1 MKLLLRYMKPYR
13 GLAIVTVLVLMVD
26 IAGTLLVPTLLA
38 NMVNIG
44 VATKNFD
51 YIMQNGLAMLG
62 ATALASGGALLGSY
76 LSAKLA
82 ANVGRDI
89 RNAVYDSSL
98 AFSGSDFERFGTG
111 SMITRTLNDIN
122 VIQQSIIMTIQ
133 MVLPVPIMCVMGI
146 VLATSIDYQMGI
158 LLAIVVAVVLV
169 IAAITVANAA
179 PIFTRLQRFIDRMN
193 VVLRE
198 NITGVRVIRAF
209 NKEERENE
217 RLDDVFSRYAKA
229 AIKVNWL
236 FAGLD
241 CSAFFL
247 MNIAEVAVLWFGGNR
262 VGAHAMEIGS
272 ISAVLEYAMLILFFI
287 MMAQIV
293 ALTLPRAKACL
304 DRAGEVINLVP
315 EIRDCVRPAYDV
327 LDDEGAPVEGGPS
340 DASAADR
347 DGCTDRHDRA
357 DRDCRADR
365 HDREGA
371 DVVAAFR
378 HVTFRFSDADEDTL
392 HDLNFSCRRGQTTA
406 IIGSTG
412 SGKSTV
418 AKLLLRFHDVTGGA
432 IQFNGADVR
441 GMTQESLRDAIAYVP
456 QKAWLFSG
464 TIADNLRFGNA
475 SATEEQMRHALDV
488 AQSQFVYDLP
498 DGLESRVAQ
507 GGTNFSGGQR
517 QRLSI
522 ARALMKHADLYIF
535 DDSFSALDF
544 KTDAALRRAL
554 IPETQNAATLII
566 AQRIS
571 TILHADQIIVLK
583 DGEMAGM
590 GAHEELMENCEVY
603 RAIAESQMKG
613 GDDDVR

>member
-1 MKLLLRYMKPYR
+1 MKLLLKYMKPYR
-13 GLAIVTVLVLMVD
+13 GLAIITVLVLMVD

-44 VATKNFD
+44 VATKNFN
-51 YIMQNGLAMLG
+51 YILQNGLAMLG

-146 VLATSIDYQMGI
+146 ALATSIDYQMGI

-209 NKEERENE
+209 NKEEHENE

-304 DRAGEVINLVP
+304 DRTDEVINLVP
-315 EIRDCVRPAYDV
+315 EIRDCVRPAHDP
-327 LDDEGAPVEGGPS
+327 LDAKGDPAL
-340 DASAADR
+340 DAAVVADAAV
-347 DGCTDRHDRA
+347 TA
-357 DRDCRADR
+357 DAAEPDD
-365 HDREGA
+365 DA

-392 HDLNFSCRRGQTTA
+392 HNLNFRCRRGQTTA

-464 TIADNLRFGNA
+464 TIADNLRFGNEA
-475 SATEEQMRHALDV
+475 ATEEQMRHALDV

-498 DGLESRVAQ
+498 DGLDSRVAQ

-522 ARALMKHADLYIF
+522 ARALMKRADLYIF

-554 IPETQNAATLII
+554 VPETRDAATLII

-583 DGEMAGM
+583 DGEMAGI
-590 GAHEELMENCEVY
+590 GTHEELMETCEVY

-613 GDDDVR
+613 GDGNGR

>member
-1 MKLLLRYMKPYR
+1 MKLLLKYMKPYR
-13 GLAIVTVLVLMVD
+13 GLAIITVLVLMVD

-44 VATKNFD
+44 VATKNFN
-51 YIMQNGLAMLG
+51 YILQNGLAMLG

-146 VLATSIDYQMGI
+146 ALATSIDYQMGI

-169 IAAITVANAA
+169 IAATTVANAA

-209 NKEERENE
+209 NKEEHENE

-304 DRAGEVINLVP
+304 DRADEVINLVP
-315 EIRDCVRPAYDV
+315 EIRDCVRPAHDP
-327 LDDEGAPVEGGPS
+327 LDAKGDPAL
-340 DASAADR
+340 DAAVVADAAV
-347 DGCTDRHDRA
+347 TA
-357 DRDCRADR
+357 DAAEPDD
-365 HDREGA
+365 DA

-392 HDLNFSCRRGQTTA
+392 HNLNFRCRRGQTTA

-441 GMTQESLRDAIAYVP
+441 GMTQASLRDAIAYVP

-464 TIADNLRFGNA
+464 TIADNLRFGNEA
-475 SATEEQMRHALDV
+475 ATEEQMRHALDV

-498 DGLESRVAQ
+498 DGLDSRVAQ

-522 ARALMKHADLYIF
+522 ARALMKRADLYIF

-554 IPETQNAATLII
+554 VPETRDAATLII

-583 DGEMAGM
+583 DGEMAGI
-590 GAHEELMENCEVY
+590 GTHEELMETCEVY

-613 GDDDVR
+613 GDGNGR

>member
-1 MKLLLRYMKPYR
+1 MKLLLKYMKPYR
-13 GLAIVTVLVLMVD
+13 GLAIITVLVLMVD

-44 VATKNFD
+44 VATKNFN
-51 YIMQNGLAMLG
+51 YILQNGLAMLG

-82 ANVGRDI
+82 ASVGRDI

-146 VLATSIDYQMGI
+146 ALATSIDYQMGI

-179 PIFTRLQRFIDRMN
+179 PIFMRLQRFIDRMN

-209 NKEERENE
+209 NKEEHENE

-304 DRAGEVINLVP
+304 DRADEVINLVP
-315 EIRDCVRPAYDV
+315 EIRDCVRPAHDP
-327 LDDEGAPVEGGPS
+327 LDAKGDPAL
-340 DASAADR
+340 DAAA
-347 DGCTDRHDRA
+347 TA
-357 DRDCRADR
+357 DAAVVADAAEPN
-365 HDREGA
+365 DDA

-392 HDLNFSCRRGQTTA
+392 HNLNFRCLRGQTTA

-464 TIADNLRFGNA
+464 TIADNLRFGNEA
-475 SATEEQMRHALDV
+475 ATEEQMRHALDV

-498 DGLESRVAQ
+498 DGLDSRVAQ

-522 ARALMKHADLYIF
+522 ARALMKRADLYIF

-554 IPETQNAATLII
+554 VPETRDAATLII

-583 DGEMAGM
+583 DGEMAGI
-590 GAHEELMENCEVY
+590 GTHEELMETCEVY

-613 GDDDVR
+613 GDGNGR

>member
-1 MKLLLRYMKPYR
+1 MKLLLKYMKPYR
-13 GLAIVTVLVLMVD
+13 GLAIITVLVLMVD
-26 IAGTLLVPTLLA
+26 IAGTMLVPTLLA

-44 VATKNFD
+44 VATKNFN
-51 YIMQNGLAMLG
+51 YILQNGLAMLG

-146 VLATSIDYQMGI
+146 ALATSIDYQMGI

-209 NKEERENE
+209 NKEEHENE

-304 DRAGEVINLVP
+304 DRADEVINLVP
-315 EIRDCVRPAYDV
+315 EIRDCVRPAHDL
-327 LDDEGAPVEGGPS
+327 LDAKGNLAL
-340 DASAADR
+340 DAAVVADAAV
-347 DGCTDRHDRA
+347 TA
-357 DRDCRADR
+357 DAAVVADAAEP
-365 HDREGA
+365 DDDA

-392 HDLNFSCRRGQTTA
+392 HNLNFRCRRGQTTA

-464 TIADNLRFGNA
+464 TIADNLRFGNEA
-475 SATEEQMRHALDV
+475 ATEEQMRHALDV

-498 DGLESRVAQ
+498 DGLDSRVAQ

-522 ARALMKHADLYIF
+522 ARALMKRADLYIF

-554 IPETQNAATLII
+554 VPETRDAATLII

-583 DGEMAGM
+583 DGETAGI
-590 GAHEELMENCEVY
+590 GTHEELMETCEVY

-613 GDDDVR
+613 GDGNGR

>member
-1 MKLLLRYMKPYR
+1 MKLLLKYMKPYR
-13 GLAIVTVLVLMVD
+13 GLAIITVLVLMVD
-26 IAGTLLVPTLLA
+26 IAGTMLVPTLLA

-44 VATKNFD
+44 VATKNFN
-51 YIMQNGLAMLG
+51 YILQNGLAMLG

-146 VLATSIDYQMGI
+146 ALATSIDYQMGI

-209 NKEERENE
+209 NKEEHENE

-304 DRAGEVINLVP
+304 DRADEVINLVP
-315 EIRDCVRPAYDV
+315 EIRDCVRPAHDL
-327 LDDEGAPVEGGPS
+327 LDAKGNLAL
-340 DASAADR
+340 DAAVVADAAV
-347 DGCTDRHDRA
+347 TA
-357 DRDCRADR
+357 DAAVVADAAEP
-365 HDREGA
+365 DDDA

-392 HDLNFSCRRGQTTA
+392 HNLNFRCRRGQTTA

-432 IQFNGADVR
+432 IQFNGVDVR

-464 TIADNLRFGNA
+464 TIADNLRFGNEA
-475 SATEEQMRHALDV
+475 ATEKQMRHALDV

-498 DGLESRVAQ
+498 DGLDSRVAQ

-554 IPETQNAATLII
+554 VPETRDAATLII

-583 DGEMAGM
+583 DGEMAGI
-590 GAHEELMENCEVY
+590 GTHEELMETCEVY

-613 GDDDVR
+613 GDGNGR

>member
-1 MKLLLRYMKPYR
+1 MKLLLKYMKPYR
-13 GLAIVTVLVLMVD
+13 GLAIITVLVLMVD

-44 VATKNFD
+44 VATKNFN
-51 YIMQNGLAMLG
+51 YILQNGLAMLG

-146 VLATSIDYQMGI
+146 ALATSIDYQMGI

-209 NKEERENE
+209 NKEEHENE

-304 DRAGEVINLVP
+304 DRADEVINLVP
-315 EIRDCVRPAYDV
+315 EIRDCVRPAHDP
-327 LDDEGAPVEGGPS
+327 LDAKGDLAL
-340 DASAADR
+340 DAAVVADAVVVADAAEPD
-347 DGCTDRHDRA
+347 DD
-357 DRDCRADR
+357 
-365 HDREGA
+365 A

-392 HDLNFSCRRGQTTA
+392 HNLNFRCRRGQTTA

-432 IQFNGADVR
+432 IQFNGVDVR
-441 GMTQESLRDAIAYVP
+441 GVTQESLRDAIAYVP

-464 TIADNLRFGNA
+464 TIADNLRFGNEA
-475 SATEEQMRHALDV
+475 ATEEQMRHALDV

-498 DGLESRVAQ
+498 DGLDSRVAQ

-522 ARALMKHADLYIF
+522 ARALMKRADLYIF

-554 IPETQNAATLII
+554 VPETRDAATLII

-583 DGEMAGM
+583 DGEMAGI
-590 GAHEELMENCEVY
+590 GTHEELMETCEVY

-613 GDDDVR
+613 GDGNGR

>member
-1 MKLLLRYMKPYR
+1 MKLLLKYMKPYR
-13 GLAIVTVLVLMVD
+13 GLAIITVLVLMVD

-44 VATKNFD
+44 VATKNFN
-51 YIMQNGLAMLG
+51 YILQNGLAMLG

-146 VLATSIDYQMGI
+146 ALATSIDYQMGI

-209 NKEERENE
+209 NKEEHENE

-293 ALTLPRAKACL
+293 ALTLPRAKTCL
-304 DRAGEVINLVP
+304 DRADEVINLVP
-315 EIRDCVRPAYDV
+315 EIRDCVRPAHDP
-327 LDDEGAPVEGGPS
+327 LDAKGDPAL
-340 DASAADR
+340 DAAVVADAAV
-347 DGCTDRHDRA
+347 TA
-357 DRDCRADR
+357 DAAEPDD
-365 HDREGA
+365 DA

-378 HVTFRFSDADEDTL
+378 HATFRFSDADEDTL
-392 HDLNFSCRRGQTTA
+392 HNLNFRCRRGQTTA

-464 TIADNLRFGNA
+464 TIADNLRFGNEA
-475 SATEEQMRHALDV
+475 ATEEQMRHALDV

-498 DGLESRVAQ
+498 DGLDSRVAQ

-522 ARALMKHADLYIF
+522 ARALMKRADLYIF

-554 IPETQNAATLII
+554 VPETRDAATLII

-583 DGEMAGM
+583 DGEMAGI
-590 GAHEELMENCEVY
+590 GTHEELMETCEVY

-613 GDDDVR
+613 GDGNGR

>member
-1 MKLLLRYMKPYR
+1 MKLLLKYMKPYR
-13 GLAIVTVLVLMVD
+13 GLAIITVLVLMVD

-44 VATKNFD
+44 VATKNFN
-51 YIMQNGLAMLG
+51 YILQNGLAMLG

-146 VLATSIDYQMGI
+146 ALATSIDYQMGI

-209 NKEERENE
+209 NKEEHENE

-304 DRAGEVINLVP
+304 DRADEVINLVP
-315 EIRDCVRPAYDV
+315 EIRDCVRPAHDP
-327 LDDEGAPVEGGPS
+327 LDAKGDLAL
-340 DASAADR
+340 DAAVVADAAA
-347 DGCTDRHDRA
+347 TA
-357 DRDCRADR
+357 DAAEPDD
-365 HDREGA
+365 DA

-392 HDLNFSCRRGQTTA
+392 HNLNFRCRRGQTTA

-441 GMTQESLRDAIAYVP
+441 GMTQTSLRDAIAYVP

-464 TIADNLRFGNA
+464 TIADNLRFGNEA
-475 SATEEQMRHALDV
+475 ATEEQMRHALDV

-498 DGLESRVAQ
+498 DGLDSRVAQ

-522 ARALMKHADLYIF
+522 ARALMKRADLYIF

-554 IPETQNAATLII
+554 VPETRDAATLII

-583 DGEMAGM
+583 DGEMAGI
-590 GAHEELMENCEVY
+590 GTHEELMETCEVY

-613 GDDDVR
+613 GDGNGR

>member
-1 MKLLLRYMKPYR
+1 MKLLLKYMKPYR
-13 GLAIVTVLVLMVD
+13 GLAIITVLVLMVD
-26 IAGTLLVPTLLA
+26 ITGTLLVPTLLA

-44 VATKNFD
+44 VATKNFN
-51 YIMQNGLAMLG
+51 YILQNGLAMLG

-146 VLATSIDYQMGI
+146 ALATSIDYQMGI

-169 IAAITVANAA
+169 IAAITVADAA

-209 NKEERENE
+209 NKEEHENE

-304 DRAGEVINLVP
+304 DRADEVINLVP
-315 EIRDCVRPAYDV
+315 EIRDCVRPAHDP
-327 LDDEGAPVEGGPS
+327 LDAKGDPALDAAVVADAAATADAVEP
-340 DASAADR
+340 DD
-347 DGCTDRHDRA
+347 D
-357 DRDCRADR
+357 
-365 HDREGA
+365 A

-392 HDLNFSCRRGQTTA
+392 HNLNFRCLRGQTTA

-441 GMTQESLRDAIAYVP
+441 GMTQASLRDAIAYVP

-464 TIADNLRFGNA
+464 TIADNLRFGNEA
-475 SATEEQMRHALDV
+475 ATEEQMRHALDV

-498 DGLESRVAQ
+498 DGLDSRVAQ

-522 ARALMKHADLYIF
+522 ARVLMKRADLYIF

-554 IPETQNAATLII
+554 VPETRDAATLII

-583 DGEMAGM
+583 DGEMAGI
-590 GAHEELMENCEVY
+590 GTHEELMETCEVY

-613 GDDDVR
+613 GDGNGR

>member
-1 MKLLLRYMKPYR
+1 MKLLLKYMKPYR
-13 GLAIVTVLVLMVD
+13 GLAIITVLVLMVD

-44 VATKNFD
+44 VATKNFN
-51 YIMQNGLAMLG
+51 YILQNGLAMLG

-146 VLATSIDYQMGI
+146 ALATSIDYQMGI

-209 NKEERENE
+209 NKEEHENE

-304 DRAGEVINLVP
+304 DRADEVINLVP
-315 EIRDCVRPAYDV
+315 EIRDCVRPAHDP
-327 LDDEGAPVEGGPS
+327 LDAKGDPAL
-340 DASAADR
+340 DAAA
-347 DGCTDRHDRA
+347 TA
-357 DRDCRADR
+357 DAAVVADAAEPN
-365 HDREGA
+365 DDA

-392 HDLNFSCRRGQTTA
+392 HNLNFRCLRGQTTA

-464 TIADNLRFGNA
+464 TIADNLRFGNEA
-475 SATEEQMRHALDV
+475 ATEEQMRHALDV

-498 DGLESRVAQ
+498 DGLDSRVAQ

-522 ARALMKHADLYIF
+522 ARALMKRADLYIF

-554 IPETQNAATLII
+554 VPETRDAATLII

-583 DGEMAGM
+583 DGEMAGI
-590 GAHEELMENCEVY
+590 GTHEELMETCEVY

-613 GDDDVR
+613 GDGNGR

>member
-1 MKLLLRYMKPYR
+1 MKLLLKYMKPYR
-13 GLAIVTVLVLMVD
+13 GLAIITVLVLMVD

-44 VATKNFD
+44 VATKNFN
-51 YIMQNGLAMLG
+51 YILQNGLAMLG

-146 VLATSIDYQMGI
+146 ALATSIDYQMGI

-209 NKEERENE
+209 NKEEHENE

-304 DRAGEVINLVP
+304 DRADEVINLVP
-315 EIRDCVRPAYDV
+315 EIRDCVRPAHDP
-327 LDDEGAPVEGGPS
+327 LDAKGDPALDAAMTAGAAVVADAVEP
-340 DASAADR
+340 DD
-347 DGCTDRHDRA
+347 D
-357 DRDCRADR
+357 
-365 HDREGA
+365 A

-392 HDLNFSCRRGQTTA
+392 HNLNFRCRRGQTTA

-441 GMTQESLRDAIAYVP
+441 GMTQASLRDAIAYVP

-464 TIADNLRFGNA
+464 TIADNLRFGNEA
-475 SATEEQMRHALDV
+475 ATEEQMRHALDV

-498 DGLESRVAQ
+498 DGLDSRVAQ

-522 ARALMKHADLYIF
+522 ARALMKRADLYIF

-554 IPETQNAATLII
+554 VPETRDAATLII

-583 DGEMAGM
+583 DGEMAGI
-590 GAHEELMENCEVY
+590 GTHEELMETCEVY

-613 GDDDVR
+613 GDGNGR

>member
-1 MKLLLRYMKPYR
+1 MKLLLKYMKPYR
-13 GLAIVTVLVLMVD
+13 GLAIITVLVLMVD

-44 VATKNFD
+44 VATKNFN
-51 YIMQNGLAMLG
+51 YILQNGLAMLG

-146 VLATSIDYQMGI
+146 ALATSIDYQMGI

-209 NKEERENE
+209 NKEEHENE

-304 DRAGEVINLVP
+304 DRADEVINLVP
-315 EIRDCVRPAYDV
+315 EIRDCVRPAHDP
-327 LDDEGAPVEGGPS
+327 LDAKGDLAL
-340 DASAADR
+340 DAAVVADAAA
-347 DGCTDRHDRA
+347 TA
-357 DRDCRADR
+357 DAAEPDD
-365 HDREGA
+365 DA

-392 HDLNFSCRRGQTTA
+392 HNLNFRCRRGQTTA

-432 IQFNGADVR
+432 IQFNGVDVR

-464 TIADNLRFGNA
+464 TIADNLRFGNEA
-475 SATEEQMRHALDV
+475 ATEEQMRHALDV

-498 DGLESRVAQ
+498 DGLDSRVAQ

-522 ARALMKHADLYIF
+522 ARALMKRADLYIF

-554 IPETQNAATLII
+554 VPETRDAATLII

-583 DGEMAGM
+583 DGEMAGI
-590 GAHEELMENCEVY
+590 GTHEELMETCEVY

-613 GDDDVR
+613 GDGNGR

>member
-1 MKLLLRYMKPYR
+1 MKLLLKYMKPYR
-13 GLAIVTVLVLMVD
+13 GLAIITVLVLMVD

-44 VATKNFD
+44 VATKNFN
-51 YIMQNGLAMLG
+51 YILQNGLAMLG

-146 VLATSIDYQMGI
+146 ALATSIDYQMGI

-209 NKEERENE
+209 NKEEHENE

-287 MMAQIV
+287 MMAQVV

-304 DRAGEVINLVP
+304 DRADEVINLVP
-315 EIRDCVRPAYDV
+315 EIRDCVRPAHDS
-327 LDDEGAPVEGGPS
+327 LDAKGDLAL
-340 DASAADR
+340 DAAVVADAAV
-347 DGCTDRHDRA
+347 TA
-357 DRDCRADR
+357 DAAATADAAEP
-365 HDREGA
+365 DDDA

-392 HDLNFSCRRGQTTA
+392 HNLNFRCRRGQTTA

-418 AKLLLRFHDVTGGA
+418 AKLLLRFHDVAGGA
-432 IQFNGADVR
+432 IQFNGVDVR
-441 GMTQESLRDAIAYVP
+441 GMTQTSLRDAIAYVP

-464 TIADNLRFGNA
+464 TIADNLRFGNEA
-475 SATEEQMRHALDV
+475 ATEEQMRHALDV

-498 DGLESRVAQ
+498 DGLDSRVAQ

-522 ARALMKHADLYIF
+522 ARALMKRADLYIF

-554 IPETQNAATLII
+554 VPETRDSATLII

-583 DGEMAGM
+583 DGEMAGI
-590 GAHEELMENCEVY
+590 GTHEELMETCEVY

-613 GDDDVR
+613 GDGNGR

>member
-1 MKLLLRYMKPYR
+1 MKLLLKYMKPYR
-13 GLAIVTVLVLMVD
+13 GLAIITVLVLMVD

-44 VATKNFD
+44 VATKNFN
-51 YIMQNGLAMLG
+51 YILQNGLAMLG

-146 VLATSIDYQMGI
+146 ALATSIDYQMGI

-209 NKEERENE
+209 NKEEHENE

-304 DRAGEVINLVP
+304 DRADEVINLVP
-315 EIRDCVRPAYDV
+315 EIRDCVRPAHDP
-327 LDDEGAPVEGGPS
+327 LDAAVVA
-340 DASAADR
+340 DAAEPD
-347 DGCTDRHDRA
+347 DD
-357 DRDCRADR
+357 
-365 HDREGA
+365 A

-392 HDLNFSCRRGQTTA
+392 HNLNFRCRRGQTTA

-432 IQFNGADVR
+432 IQFNGVDVR

-464 TIADNLRFGNA
+464 TIADNLRFGNEA
-475 SATEEQMRHALDV
+475 ATEEQMRHALDV

-498 DGLESRVAQ
+498 DGLDSRVAQ

-522 ARALMKHADLYIF
+522 ARALMKRADLYIF

-554 IPETQNAATLII
+554 VPETRDAATLII

-583 DGEMAGM
+583 DGEMAGI
-590 GAHEELMENCEVY
+590 GTHEELMETCEVY

-613 GDDDVR
+613 GDGNGR

>member
-1 MKLLLRYMKPYR
+1 MKLLLKYMKPYR
-13 GLAIVTVLVLMVD
+13 GLAIITVLVLMVD

-44 VATKNFD
+44 VATKNFN
-51 YIMQNGLAMLG
+51 YILQNGLAMLG

-82 ANVGRDI
+82 ANVGRDV

-146 VLATSIDYQMGI
+146 ALATSIDYQMGI

-209 NKEERENE
+209 NKEEHENE

-304 DRAGEVINLVP
+304 DRADEVINLVP
-315 EIRDCVRPAYDV
+315 EIRDCVRPAHDP
-327 LDDEGAPVEGGPS
+327 LDAKGDPAL
-340 DASAADR
+340 DAAA
-347 DGCTDRHDRA
+347 TA
-357 DRDCRADR
+357 DAAVVADAAEP
-365 HDREGA
+365 DDDA

-392 HDLNFSCRRGQTTA
+392 HNLNFRCRRGQTTA

-464 TIADNLRFGNA
+464 TIADNLRFGNEA
-475 SATEEQMRHALDV
+475 ATEEQMRHALDV

-498 DGLESRVAQ
+498 DGLDSRVAQ

-522 ARALMKHADLYIF
+522 ARALMKRADLYIF

-554 IPETQNAATLII
+554 VPETRDAATLII

-583 DGEMAGM
+583 DGEMAGI
-590 GAHEELMENCEVY
+590 GTHEELMETCEVY

-613 GDDDVR
+613 GDGNGR

>member
-1 MKLLLRYMKPYR
+1 MKLLLKYMKPYR
-13 GLAIVTVLVLMVD
+13 GLAIITVLVLMVD
-26 IAGTLLVPTLLA
+26 IAGTMLVPTLLA

-44 VATKNFD
+44 VATKNFN
-51 YIMQNGLAMLG
+51 YILQNGLAMLG

-146 VLATSIDYQMGI
+146 ALATSIDYQMGI

-209 NKEERENE
+209 NKEEHENE

-304 DRAGEVINLVP
+304 DRADEVINLVP
-315 EIRDCVRPAYDV
+315 EIRDCVRPAHDP
-327 LDDEGAPVEGGPS
+327 LDAKGNLAL
-340 DASAADR
+340 DAAVVADAAV
-347 DGCTDRHDRA
+347 TA
-357 DRDCRADR
+357 DA
-365 HDREGA
+365 A
-371 DVVAAFR
+371 VVAAFR

-392 HDLNFSCRRGQTTA
+392 HNLNFRCRRGQTTA

-464 TIADNLRFGNA
+464 TIADNLRFGNEA
-475 SATEEQMRHALDV
+475 ATEEQMRHALDV

-498 DGLESRVAQ
+498 DGLDSRVAQ

-522 ARALMKHADLYIF
+522 ARALMKRADLYIF

-554 IPETQNAATLII
+554 VPETRDAATLII

-583 DGEMAGM
+583 DGEMAGI
-590 GAHEELMENCEVY
+590 GTHEELMETCEVY

-613 GDDDVR
+613 GDGNGR

>member
-1 MKLLLRYMKPYR
+1 MKLLLKYMKPYR
-13 GLAIVTVLVLMVD
+13 GLAIVTVLVLRVD

-44 VATKNFD
+44 VATKNFN
-51 YIMQNGLAMLG
+51 YILQNGLAMLG

-82 ANVGRDI
+82 ASVGRDI

-146 VLATSIDYQMGI
+146 ALATSIDYQMGI

-198 NITGVRVIRAF
+198 NNTGVRVIRAF
-209 NKEERENE
+209 NKEEHENE

-241 CSAFFL
+241 CSAF
-247 MNIAEVAVLWFGGNR
+247 IAEVAVLWFGGNR

-315 EIRDCVRPAYDV
+315 EIRDCVRPAHDP
-327 LDDEGAPVEGGPS
+327 LDAKDAPAF
-340 DASAADR
+340 DAAVVADAAEPGD
-347 DGCTDRHDRA
+347 DT
-357 DRDCRADR
+357 
-365 HDREGA
+365 

-392 HDLNFSCRRGQTTA
+392 HNLNFRCRRGQTTA

-432 IQFNGADVR
+432 IQFNGVDVR

-464 TIADNLRFGNA
+464 TIADNLRFGNEV
-475 SATEEQMRHALDV
+475 ATEKQMRHALDV
-488 AQSQFVYDLP
+488 SQSQFVYDLP
-498 DGLESRVAQ
+498 DGLDSRVAQ

-522 ARALMKHADLYIF
+522 ARALMKRADLYIF

-554 IPETQNAATLII
+554 VPETRDAATLII

-583 DGEMAGM
+583 DGEMAGI
-590 GAHEELMENCEVY
+590 GTHEELMETCEVY

-613 GDDDVR
+613 GDGNGR

>member
-1 MKLLLRYMKPYR
+1 MKLLLKYMKPYR
-13 GLAIVTVLVLMVD
+13 GLAIITVLVLMVD

-44 VATKNFD
+44 VATKNFN
-51 YIMQNGLAMLG
+51 YILQNGLAMLG

-146 VLATSIDYQMGI
+146 ALATSIDYQMGI

-209 NKEERENE
+209 NKEEHENE

-304 DRAGEVINLVP
+304 DRADEVINLVP
-315 EIRDCVRPAYDV
+315 EIRDCVRPAHDP
-327 LDDEGAPVEGGPS
+327 LDAKGDPAL
-340 DASAADR
+340 DAAVVADAAV
-347 DGCTDRHDRA
+347 TA
-357 DRDCRADR
+357 DAAEPDD
-365 HDREGA
+365 DA

-392 HDLNFSCRRGQTTA
+392 HNLNFRCRRGQTTA

-432 IQFNGADVR
+432 IQFNGVDVR

-464 TIADNLRFGNA
+464 TIADNLRFGNEA
-475 SATEEQMRHALDV
+475 ATEEQMRHALDV

-498 DGLESRVAQ
+498 DGLDSRVAQ

-522 ARALMKHADLYIF
+522 ARALMKRADLYIF

-554 IPETQNAATLII
+554 VPETRDAATLII

-583 DGEMAGM
+583 DGEMAGI
-590 GAHEELMENCEVY
+590 GTHEELMEACEVY

-613 GDDDVR
+613 GDGNGR

>member
-1 MKLLLRYMKPYR
+1 MKLLLKYMKPYR
-13 GLAIVTVLVLMVD
+13 GLAIITVLVLMVD

-44 VATKNFD
+44 VATKNFN
-51 YIMQNGLAMLG
+51 YILQNGLAMLG

-146 VLATSIDYQMGI
+146 ALATSIDYQMGI

-209 NKEERENE
+209 NKEEHENE

-304 DRAGEVINLVP
+304 DRADEVINLVP
-315 EIRDCVRPAYDV
+315 EIRDCVRPAHDP
-327 LDDEGAPVEGGPS
+327 LDANGDPAL
-340 DASAADR
+340 DAAVVADAAV
-347 DGCTDRHDRA
+347 TA
-357 DRDCRADR
+357 DAAEPDD
-365 HDREGA
+365 DA

-392 HDLNFSCRRGQTTA
+392 HNLNFRCRRGQTTA

-432 IQFNGADVR
+432 IQFNGVDVR

-464 TIADNLRFGNA
+464 TIADNLRFGNEA
-475 SATEEQMRHALDV
+475 ATEEQMRHALDV

-498 DGLESRVAQ
+498 DGLDSRVAQ

-522 ARALMKHADLYIF
+522 ARALMKRADLYIF

-554 IPETQNAATLII
+554 VPETRDAATLII

-583 DGEMAGM
+583 DGEMAGI
-590 GAHEELMENCEVY
+590 GTHEELMETCEVY

-613 GDDDVR
+613 GDGNGR

>member
-1 MKLLLRYMKPYR
+1 MKLLLKYMKPYR
-13 GLAIVTVLVLMVD
+13 GLAIITVLVLMVD

-44 VATKNFD
+44 VATKNFN
-51 YIMQNGLAMLG
+51 YILQNGLAMLG

-146 VLATSIDYQMGI
+146 ALATSIDYQMGI

-209 NKEERENE
+209 NKEEHENE

-304 DRAGEVINLVP
+304 DRADEVINLVP
-315 EIRDCVRPAYDV
+315 EIRDCVRPAYDP
-327 LDDEGAPVEGGPS
+327 LDAKDDLAL
-340 DASAADR
+340 DAAVVADAAV
-347 DGCTDRHDRA
+347 TA
-357 DRDCRADR
+357 DAAEPDD
-365 HDREGA
+365 DA

-392 HDLNFSCRRGQTTA
+392 HNLNFRCLRGQTTA

-441 GMTQESLRDAIAYVP
+441 GMTQASLRDAIAYVP

-464 TIADNLRFGNA
+464 TIADNLRFGNEA
-475 SATEEQMRHALDV
+475 ATEGQMRHALDV

-498 DGLESRVAQ
+498 DGLDSRVAQ

-522 ARALMKHADLYIF
+522 ARALMKRADLYIF

-554 IPETQNAATLII
+554 VPETRDAATLII

-583 DGEMAGM
+583 DGEMAGI
-590 GAHEELMENCEVY
+590 GTHEELMETCEVY

-613 GDDDVR
+613 GDGNGR

>member
-1 MKLLLRYMKPYR
+1 MKLLLKYMKPYR
-13 GLAIVTVLVLMVD
+13 GLAIITVLVLMVD

-44 VATKNFD
+44 VATKNFN
-51 YIMQNGLAMLG
+51 YILQNGLAMLG

-146 VLATSIDYQMGI
+146 ALATSIDYQMGI

-209 NKEERENE
+209 NKEEHENE

-304 DRAGEVINLVP
+304 DRADEVINLVP
-315 EIRDCVRPAYDV
+315 EIRDCVRPAHDP
-327 LDDEGAPVEGGPS
+327 LDAKGDPAL
-340 DASAADR
+340 DAAA
-347 DGCTDRHDRA
+347 TA
-357 DRDCRADR
+357 DAAVTADAAEP
-365 HDREGA
+365 DDDA

-392 HDLNFSCRRGQTTA
+392 HNLNFRCRRGQTTA

-464 TIADNLRFGNA
+464 TIADNLRFGNEA
-475 SATEEQMRHALDV
+475 ATEEQMRHALDV

-498 DGLESRVAQ
+498 DGLDSRVAQ

-522 ARALMKHADLYIF
+522 ARALMKRADLYIF

-554 IPETQNAATLII
+554 VPETRDAATLII

-583 DGEMAGM
+583 DGEMAGI
-590 GAHEELMENCEVY
+590 GTHEELMETCEVY

-613 GDDDVR
+613 GDGNGR

>member
-1 MKLLLRYMKPYR
+1 MKLLLKYMKPYR
-13 GLAIVTVLVLMVD
+13 GLAIITVLVLMVD

-44 VATKNFD
+44 VATKNFS
-51 YIMQNGLAMLG
+51 YILQNGLAMLG

-146 VLATSIDYQMGI
+146 ALATSIDYQMGI

-209 NKEERENE
+209 NKEEHENE

-304 DRAGEVINLVP
+304 DRADEVINLVP
-315 EIRDCVRPAYDV
+315 EIRDCVRPAHDP
-327 LDDEGAPVEGGPS
+327 LDAKGDPAL
-340 DASAADR
+340 DAAVVADAAV
-347 DGCTDRHDRA
+347 TA
-357 DRDCRADR
+357 DAAEPDD
-365 HDREGA
+365 DA

-392 HDLNFSCRRGQTTA
+392 HNLNFRCLRGQTTA

-441 GMTQESLRDAIAYVP
+441 GMTQASLRDAIAYVP

-464 TIADNLRFGNA
+464 TIADNLRFGNEA
-475 SATEEQMRHALDV
+475 ATEEQMRHALDV

-498 DGLESRVAQ
+498 DGLDSRVAQ

-522 ARALMKHADLYIF
+522 ARALMKRADLYIF

-554 IPETQNAATLII
+554 VPETRDAATLII

-583 DGEMAGM
+583 DGEMAGI
-590 GAHEELMENCEVY
+590 GTHEELMETCEVY

-613 GDDDVR
+613 GDGNGR

>member
-1 MKLLLRYMKPYR
+1 MKLLLKYMKPYR
-13 GLAIVTVLVLMVD
+13 GLAIITVLVLMVD

-44 VATKNFD
+44 VATKNFN
-51 YIMQNGLAMLG
+51 YILQNGLAMLG

-146 VLATSIDYQMGI
+146 ALATSIDYQMGI

-209 NKEERENE
+209 NKEEHENE

-304 DRAGEVINLVP
+304 DRADEVINLVP
-315 EIRDCVRPAYDV
+315 EIRDCVRPAHDP
-327 LDDEGAPVEGGPS
+327 LDAKGDPAL
-340 DASAADR
+340 DAAVIADAAVV
-347 DGCTDRHDRA
+347 A
-357 DRDCRADR
+357 DAAEPDD
-365 HDREGA
+365 DA

-392 HDLNFSCRRGQTTA
+392 HNLNFRCRRGQTTA

-464 TIADNLRFGNA
+464 TIADNLRFGNEA
-475 SATEEQMRHALDV
+475 ATEEQMRHALDV

-498 DGLESRVAQ
+498 DGLDSRVAQ

-522 ARALMKHADLYIF
+522 ARALMKRADLYIF

-554 IPETQNAATLII
+554 VPETRDAATLII

-583 DGEMAGM
+583 DGEMAGI
-590 GAHEELMENCEVY
+590 GTHEELMETCEVY

-613 GDDDVR
+613 GDGNGR

>member
-1 MKLLLRYMKPYR
+1 MKLLLKYMKPYR
-13 GLAIVTVLVLMVD
+13 GLAIITVLVLMVD

-44 VATKNFD
+44 VATKNFN
-51 YIMQNGLAMLG
+51 YILQNGLAMLG

-146 VLATSIDYQMGI
+146 ALATSIDYQMGI

-169 IAAITVANAA
+169 IAAITVASAA

-209 NKEERENE
+209 NKEEHENE

-287 MMAQIV
+287 MMAQVV

-304 DRAGEVINLVP
+304 DRADEVINLVP
-315 EIRDCVRPAYDV
+315 EIRDCVRPAHDPLDAKGDLALDV
-327 LDDEGAPVEGGPS
+327 AVVADAAVTADAAEPDD
-340 DASAADR
+340 D
-347 DGCTDRHDRA
+347 
-357 DRDCRADR
+357 
-365 HDREGA
+365 A

-392 HDLNFSCRRGQTTA
+392 HNLNFRCRRGQTTA

-418 AKLLLRFHDVTGGA
+418 AKLLLRFHDVAGGA
-432 IQFNGADVR
+432 IQFNGVDVR
-441 GMTQESLRDAIAYVP
+441 GMTQASLRDAIAYVP

-464 TIADNLRFGNA
+464 TIADNLRFGNEA
-475 SATEEQMRHALDV
+475 ATDEQMRHALDV

-498 DGLESRVAQ
+498 DGLDSRVAQ

-522 ARALMKHADLYIF
+522 ARALMKRADLYIF

-554 IPETQNAATLII
+554 VPETRDAATLII

-583 DGEMAGM
+583 DGEMAGI
-590 GAHEELMENCEVY
+590 GTHEELMETCEVY

-613 GDDDVR
+613 GDGNGR

>member
-1 MKLLLRYMKPYR
+1 MKLLLKYMKPYR

-44 VATKNFD
+44 VATKNFN
-51 YIMQNGLAMLG
+51 YILQNGLAMLG

-82 ANVGRDI
+82 ASVGRDI

-146 VLATSIDYQMGI
+146 ALATSIDYQMGI

-169 IAAITVANAA
+169 IAVITVANAA

-209 NKEERENE
+209 NKEEHENE

-304 DRAGEVINLVP
+304 DRAGEVIDLVP
-315 EIRDCVRPAYDV
+315 EIRDCVRPAHDP
-327 LDDEGAPVEGGPS
+327 LDAKDDSAF
-340 DASAADR
+340 DAAVTADAAEPD
-347 DGCTDRHDRA
+347 DD
-357 DRDCRADR
+357 
-365 HDREGA
+365 A

-392 HDLNFSCRRGQTTA
+392 HNLNFHCRRGQTTA

-464 TIADNLRFGNA
+464 TIADNLRFGNEA
-475 SATEEQMRHALDV
+475 ATEEQMRHALDV

-498 DGLESRVAQ
+498 DGLDSRVAQ

-522 ARALMKHADLYIF
+522 ARALMKRADLYIF

-554 IPETQNAATLII
+554 VPETRDAATLII

-583 DGEMAGM
+583 DGEMAGI
-590 GAHEELMENCEVY
+590 GTHEELMETCEVY

-613 GDDDVR
+613 GDGNGR

>member
-1 MKLLLRYMKPYR
+1 MKLLLKYMKPYR
-13 GLAIVTVLVLMVD
+13 GLAIITVLVLMVD

-44 VATKNFD
+44 VATKNFN
-51 YIMQNGLAMLG
+51 YILQNGLAMLG

-146 VLATSIDYQMGI
+146 ALATSIDYQMGI

-209 NKEERENE
+209 NKEEHENE

-304 DRAGEVINLVP
+304 DRADEVINLVP
-315 EIRDCVRPAYDV
+315 EIRDCVRPAHDP
-327 LDDEGAPVEGGPS
+327 LDAKGDPAL
-340 DASAADR
+340 DAAVVADAAV
-347 DGCTDRHDRA
+347 TA
-357 DRDCRADR
+357 DAAEPDD
-365 HDREGA
+365 DA

-392 HDLNFSCRRGQTTA
+392 HNLNFRCRRGQTTA

-432 IQFNGADVR
+432 IQFNGVDVR
-441 GMTQESLRDAIAYVP
+441 GMTQASLRDAIAYVP

-464 TIADNLRFGNA
+464 TIADNLRFGNEA
-475 SATEEQMRHALDV
+475 ATEEQMRHALDV

-498 DGLESRVAQ
+498 DGLDSRVAQ

-522 ARALMKHADLYIF
+522 ARALMKRADLYIF

-554 IPETQNAATLII
+554 VPETRDAATLII

-583 DGEMAGM
+583 DGEMAGI
-590 GAHEELMENCEVY
+590 GTHEELMETCEVY

-613 GDDDVR
+613 GDGNGR

>member
-1 MKLLLRYMKPYR
+1 MKLLLKYMKPYR
-13 GLAIVTVLVLMVD
+13 GLAIITVLVLMVD

-44 VATKNFD
+44 VATKNFN
-51 YIMQNGLAMLG
+51 YILQNGLAMLG

-146 VLATSIDYQMGI
+146 ALATSIDYQMGI

-209 NKEERENE
+209 NKEEHENE

-304 DRAGEVINLVP
+304 DRADEVINLVP
-315 EIRDCVRPAYDV
+315 EIRDCVRPAHDP
-327 LDDEGAPVEGGPS
+327 LDAKGDPAL
-340 DASAADR
+340 DAAVVADAAV
-347 DGCTDRHDRA
+347 TA
-357 DRDCRADR
+357 DAAEPDD
-365 HDREGA
+365 DA

-392 HDLNFSCRRGQTTA
+392 HNLNFHCRRGQTTA

-464 TIADNLRFGNA
+464 TIADNLRFGNEA
-475 SATEEQMRHALDV
+475 ATEEQMRHALDV

-498 DGLESRVAQ
+498 DGLDSRVAQ

-522 ARALMKHADLYIF
+522 ARALMKRADLYIF

-554 IPETQNAATLII
+554 VPETRDAATLII

-583 DGEMAGM
+583 DGEMAGI
-590 GAHEELMENCEVY
+590 GTHEELMETCEVY

-613 GDDDVR
+613 GDGNGR

>member
-1 MKLLLRYMKPYR
+1 MKLLLKYMKPYR
-13 GLAIVTVLVLMVD
+13 GLAIITVLVLMVD

-44 VATKNFD
+44 VATKNFN
-51 YIMQNGLAMLG
+51 YILQNGLAMLG

-146 VLATSIDYQMGI
+146 ALATSIDYQMGI

-169 IAAITVANAA
+169 IAVITVANAA
-179 PIFTRLQRFIDRMN
+179 PIFMRLQRFIDRMN

-209 NKEERENE
+209 NKEEHENE

-315 EIRDCVRPAYDV
+315 EIRDCVRPVHDP
-327 LDDEGAPVEGGPS
+327 LDAKGDLAL
-340 DASAADR
+340 DAAVTADAAVV
-347 DGCTDRHDRA
+347 A
-357 DRDCRADR
+357 DAAEPNDD
-365 HDREGA
+365 A

-392 HDLNFSCRRGQTTA
+392 HNLNFRCRRGQTTA

-418 AKLLLRFHDVTGGA
+418 AKLLLRFHDATGGA

-464 TIADNLRFGNA
+464 TIADNLRFGNEA
-475 SATEEQMRHALDV
+475 ATEEQMRHALDV

-498 DGLESRVAQ
+498 DGLDSRVAQ

-522 ARALMKHADLYIF
+522 ARALMKRADLYIF

-554 IPETQNAATLII
+554 APETRDAATLII

-583 DGEMAGM
+583 DGEMAGI
-590 GAHEELMENCEVY
+590 GTHEELMETCEVY

-613 GDDDVR
+613 GDGNGR

>member
-1 MKLLLRYMKPYR
+1 MKLLLKYMKPYR
-13 GLAIVTVLVLMVD
+13 GLAIITVLVLMVD

-44 VATKNFD
+44 VATKNFN
-51 YIMQNGLAMLG
+51 YILQNGLAMLG

-146 VLATSIDYQMGI
+146 ALATSIDYQMGI

-169 IAAITVANAA
+169 IAATTVANAA

-198 NITGVRVIRAF
+198 SITGVRVIRAF
-209 NKEERENE
+209 NKEEHENE

-304 DRAGEVINLVP
+304 DRADEVINLVP
-315 EIRDCVRPAYDV
+315 EIRDCVRPAYDP
-327 LDDEGAPVEGGPS
+327 LDAKDDLALDAAVTAGAAVVA
-340 DASAADR
+340 DAAEPD
-347 DGCTDRHDRA
+347 DD
-357 DRDCRADR
+357 
-365 HDREGA
+365 A

-392 HDLNFSCRRGQTTA
+392 HNLNFRCLRGQTTA

-441 GMTQESLRDAIAYVP
+441 GMTQASLRDAIAYVP

-464 TIADNLRFGNA
+464 TIADNLRFGNEA
-475 SATEEQMRHALDV
+475 ATEEQMRHALDV

-498 DGLESRVAQ
+498 DGLDSRVAQ

-522 ARALMKHADLYIF
+522 ARALMKRADLYIF

-554 IPETQNAATLII
+554 VPETRDAATLII

-590 GAHEELMENCEVY
+590 GTHEELMEACEVY

-613 GDDDVR
+613 GDGNGR

>member
-1 MKLLLRYMKPYR
+1 MKLLLKYMKPYR
-13 GLAIVTVLVLMVD
+13 GLAVITVLVLMVD

-44 VATKNFD
+44 VATKNFN
-51 YIMQNGLAMLG
+51 YILQNGLAMLG

-82 ANVGRDI
+82 ASVGRDI

-146 VLATSIDYQMGI
+146 ALATSIDYQMGI

-179 PIFTRLQRFIDRMN
+179 PIFMRLQRFIDRMN

-209 NKEERENE
+209 NKEEHENE

-304 DRAGEVINLVP
+304 DRADEVINLVP
-315 EIRDCVRPAYDV
+315 EIRDCVRPAHDP
-327 LDDEGAPVEGGPS
+327 LDAKGDLALDAAVTAGAAVVA
-340 DASAADR
+340 DAAEPD
-347 DGCTDRHDRA
+347 DD
-357 DRDCRADR
+357 
-365 HDREGA
+365 A

-392 HDLNFSCRRGQTTA
+392 HNLNFRCLRGQTTA
-406 IIGSTG
+406 IIGFTG

-441 GMTQESLRDAIAYVP
+441 GMTQASLRDAIAYVP

-464 TIADNLRFGNA
+464 TIADNLRFDNEA
-475 SATEEQMRHALDV
+475 ATEEQMRHALDV

-498 DGLESRVAQ
+498 DGLDSRVAQ

-522 ARALMKHADLYIF
+522 ARALMKRADLYIF

-554 IPETQNAATLII
+554 VPETRDAATLII

-590 GAHEELMENCEVY
+590 GTHEELMETCEVY

-613 GDDDVR
+613 GDGNGR

>member
-1 MKLLLRYMKPYR
+1 MKLLLKYMKPYR
-13 GLAIVTVLVLMVD
+13 GLAIITVLVLMVD

-44 VATKNFD
+44 VATKNFN
-51 YIMQNGLAMLG
+51 YILQNGLAMLG

-146 VLATSIDYQMGI
+146 ALATSIDYQMGI

-179 PIFTRLQRFIDRMN
+179 PVFTRLQRFIDRMN

-209 NKEERENE
+209 NKEEHENE

-304 DRAGEVINLVP
+304 DRADEVINLVP
-315 EIRDCVRPAYDV
+315 EIRDCVRPAHDP
-327 LDDEGAPVEGGPS
+327 LDAKGDLAL
-340 DASAADR
+340 DAAVVADAAA
-347 DGCTDRHDRA
+347 TA
-357 DRDCRADR
+357 DAAEPDD
-365 HDREGA
+365 DA

-392 HDLNFSCRRGQTTA
+392 HNLNFRCRRGQTTA

-464 TIADNLRFGNA
+464 TIADNLRFGNEA
-475 SATEEQMRHALDV
+475 ATEEQMRHALDV

-498 DGLESRVAQ
+498 DGLDSRVAQ

-522 ARALMKHADLYIF
+522 ARALMKRADLYIF

-554 IPETQNAATLII
+554 VPETRDAATLII

-583 DGEMAGM
+583 DGEMAGI
-590 GAHEELMENCEVY
+590 GTHEELMETCEVY

-613 GDDDVR
+613 GDGNGR

>member
-1 MKLLLRYMKPYR
+1 MKLLLKYMKPYR
-13 GLAIVTVLVLMVD
+13 GLAIITVLVLMVD

-44 VATKNFD
+44 VATKNFN
-51 YIMQNGLAMLG
+51 YILQNGLAMLG

-146 VLATSIDYQMGI
+146 ALATSIDYQMGI

-209 NKEERENE
+209 NKEEHENE

-304 DRAGEVINLVP
+304 DRADEVINLVP
-315 EIRDCVRPAYDV
+315 EIRDCVRPAHDP
-327 LDDEGAPVEGGPS
+327 LDAKGDPALDAAMTAGAAVVADAVEP
-340 DASAADR
+340 DD
-347 DGCTDRHDRA
+347 D
-357 DRDCRADR
+357 
-365 HDREGA
+365 A

-392 HDLNFSCRRGQTTA
+392 HNLNFRCRRGQTTA

-432 IQFNGADVR
+432 IQFNGVDVR

-464 TIADNLRFGNA
+464 TIADNLRFGNEA
-475 SATEEQMRHALDV
+475 ATEEQMRHALDV

-498 DGLESRVAQ
+498 DGLDSRVAQ

-522 ARALMKHADLYIF
+522 ARALMKRADLYIF

-554 IPETQNAATLII
+554 VPETRDAATLII

-583 DGEMAGM
+583 DGEMAGI
-590 GAHEELMENCEVY
+590 GTHEELMETCEVY

-613 GDDDVR
+613 GDGNGR

>member
-1 MKLLLRYMKPYR
+1 MKLLLKYMKPYR
-13 GLAIVTVLVLMVD
+13 GLAIITVLVLMVD

-44 VATKNFD
+44 VATKNFN
-51 YIMQNGLAMLG
+51 YILQNGLSMLG

-146 VLATSIDYQMGI
+146 ALATSIDYQMGI

-209 NKEERENE
+209 NKEEHENE

-304 DRAGEVINLVP
+304 DRADEVINLVP
-315 EIRDCVRPAYDV
+315 EIRDCVRPAHDP
-327 LDDEGAPVEGGPS
+327 LDAKGDPAL
-340 DASAADR
+340 DAAVTADAAVV
-347 DGCTDRHDRA
+347 A
-357 DRDCRADR
+357 DAAEPDD
-365 HDREGA
+365 DA

-392 HDLNFSCRRGQTTA
+392 HNLNFRCRRGQTTA

-418 AKLLLRFHDVTGGA
+418 AKLLLRFHDVTDGA
-432 IQFNGADVR
+432 IQFNGVDVR
-441 GMTQESLRDAIAYVP
+441 GMTQASLRDAIAYVP

-464 TIADNLRFGNA
+464 TIADNLRFGNEA
-475 SATEEQMRHALDV
+475 ATEEQMRHALDV

-498 DGLESRVAQ
+498 DGLDSRVAQ

-522 ARALMKHADLYIF
+522 ARALMKRADLYIF

-554 IPETQNAATLII
+554 VPETRDAATLII

-583 DGEMAGM
+583 DGEMAGI
-590 GAHEELMENCEVY
+590 GTHEELMEACEVY

-613 GDDDVR
+613 GDGNGR